1 MLRQADQ
8 IDYFFLL
15 ACPKKNNTVPQ
26 ISPVLFYSKHKGAK
40 QREFQLTNSRCFFFL
55 GPSQWYVGSQPLL
68 ESSLCSSSLQKES
81 DFMPSRRKTFGPT
94 GARHGAKCRWSPQM
108 GEVGGRGWKFF
119 DTRPCAKDEY
129 FRAHQ
134 EKDIGSH
141 LYIDPR
147 RFYEVFLV
155 SDF

>member
-1 MLRQADQ
+1 
-8 IDYFFLL
+8 
-15 ACPKKNNTVPQ
+15 
-26 ISPVLFYSKHKGAK
+26 
-40 QREFQLTNSRCFFFL
+40 
-55 GPSQWYVGSQPLL
+55 
-68 ESSLCSSSLQKES
+68 
-81 DFMPSRRKTFGPT
+81 
-94 GARHGAKCRWSPQM
+94 M

-155 SDF
+155 SDFKAKRPRPTLHVDAHETGSTD

>member
-1 MLRQADQ
+1 
-8 IDYFFLL
+8 
-15 ACPKKNNTVPQ
+15 
-26 ISPVLFYSKHKGAK
+26 
-40 QREFQLTNSRCFFFL
+40 
-55 GPSQWYVGSQPLL
+55 
-68 ESSLCSSSLQKES
+68 
-81 DFMPSRRKTFGPT
+81 
-94 GARHGAKCRWSPQM
+94 M

-155 SDF
+155 SDLKAEWMTELAYALATVRLRSDPSFFYHGWYEFVVLCLCFAPKC

>member
-1 MLRQADQ
+1 
-8 IDYFFLL
+8 
-15 ACPKKNNTVPQ
+15 
-26 ISPVLFYSKHKGAK
+26 
-40 QREFQLTNSRCFFFL
+40 
-55 GPSQWYVGSQPLL
+55 
-68 ESSLCSSSLQKES
+68 
-81 DFMPSRRKTFGPT
+81 
-94 GARHGAKCRWSPQM
+94 M

>member
-1 MLRQADQ
+1 
-8 IDYFFLL
+8 
-15 ACPKKNNTVPQ
+15 
-26 ISPVLFYSKHKGAK
+26 
-40 QREFQLTNSRCFFFL
+40 
-55 GPSQWYVGSQPLL
+55 
-68 ESSLCSSSLQKES
+68 
-81 DFMPSRRKTFGPT
+81 
-94 GARHGAKCRWSPQM
+94 M

-155 SDF
+155 SDFEKEWIQKSIFFPVRFIHSLTNKSNSSLMAKPACMYTAQLTVAW

>member
-1 MLRQADQ
+1 
-8 IDYFFLL
+8 
-15 ACPKKNNTVPQ
+15 
-26 ISPVLFYSKHKGAK
+26 
-40 QREFQLTNSRCFFFL
+40 
-55 GPSQWYVGSQPLL
+55 
-68 ESSLCSSSLQKES
+68 
-81 DFMPSRRKTFGPT
+81 
-94 GARHGAKCRWSPQM
+94 M

-155 SDF
+155 SDFKAEWMTESVEASFDICGLA